1 MKYIFT
7 LVIALFTGSFA
18 SASNEQEQKPEN
30 NIRNE
35 VILNDIRHKPKPPK
49 RCLLSPDFCADLSC
63 LSRGYDV
70 LFVSVREDVY
80 YFAFMVD

>member
-1 MKYIFT
+1 MKYIFA

-49 RCLLSPDFCADLSC
+49 RCLLSPDFSADLSS
-63 LSRGYDV
+63 LSRRQDV
-70 LFVSVREDVY
+70 LSVSVREDVS
-80 YFAFMVD
+80 YFAFAVD